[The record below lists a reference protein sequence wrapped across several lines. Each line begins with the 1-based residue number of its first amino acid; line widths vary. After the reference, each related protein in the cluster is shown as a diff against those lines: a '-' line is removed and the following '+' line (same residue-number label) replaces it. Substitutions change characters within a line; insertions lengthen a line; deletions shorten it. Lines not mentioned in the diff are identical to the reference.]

1 MKLKSLFLTDNNIAI
16 NTDLYQLTMAAAYFE
31 TGVCYPATFE
41 LFVRRLPY
49 KRSYLVAAGLE
60 QALHYLLNIR
70 FTEESIAYLKSQPP
84 FLNVSEDFF
93 DYLLNFK
100 FTGTV
105 HAIPEGTVFFP
116 DEPIIQVTAPMI
128 QAQIVE
134 TYLLTAVNY
143 QTLIATKAT
152 RVVHAAQGRKVV
164 DFGTRRAHGSQ
175 AGVLA
180 ARASFIGGC
189 VGTSNVLAGY
199 ELGIPI
205 VGTAAHSF
213 TMTFDSEME
222 AFEKYHQV
230 FPDATILLID
240 TYDTI
245 EGAKRAI
252 NIGEKL
258 KGVRLDSGD
267 LATLSKQVRKILDDA
282 GLHHVQ
288 IVASSDLNEYKI
300 AEMLS
305 QGAPIDI
312 FGVGTE
318 LVTSKDAPA
327 LSGVYK
333 LVEQERDGKVSYKLK
348 LSSEK
353 ATYPGKKQVYR
364 RTDESGNYLGDI
376 ICLKFPSQHRFSD
389 RNKCRH
395 TERRDDTPLIRAVIE
410 NGELCCDMP
419 SIGEIQARTLENLS
433 HLNGKYKRLEDA
445 DEYPVKKS
453 DELETLRE
461 SVQKEIVQSVGV
473 AAF

>member
-1 MKLKSLFLTDNNIAI
+1 MKPKSLFLTDDNISI

-31 TGVCYPATFE
+31 NGVDYPATFE

-60 QALHYLLNIR
+60 QAIHYLLNMR
-70 FTEESIAYLKSQPP
+70 FTEEAIAYLKSQPS

-93 DYLLNFK
+93 GYLRNFK

-105 HAIPEGTVFFP
+105 HAMREGTVFFP

-134 TYLLTAVNY
+134 TYLLAAVNY
-143 QTLIATKAT
+143 QTLVATKAA
-152 RVVHAAQGRKVV
+152 RVVQAAQGRTVV
-164 DFGTRRAHGSQ
+164 DFGTRRAHGPQ

-189 VGTSNVLAGY
+189 AGTSNVLAGY

-222 AFEKYHQV
+222 AFEKYHRV

-252 NIGEKL
+252 KIGEKL

-267 LATLSKQVRKILDDA
+267 LVALSKEVRKILDDE
-282 GLHHVQ
+282 GLHHVK

-318 LVTSKDAPA
+318 LVTSKDDPT

-333 LVEQERDGKVSYKLK
+333 LVEQEKDGEISYKLK
-348 LSSEK
+348 LSSAK

-364 RTDESGNYLGDI
+364 RIDGTGNYLEDI
-376 ICLKFPSQHRFSD
+376 V
-389 RNKCRH
+389 CRDNEH
-395 TERRDDTPLIRAVIE
+395 RDDIPLIKPVIE
-410 NGELCCDMP
+410 NGCLCCDLP
-419 SIGEIQARTLENLS
+419 SIEEIQTLALENLS
-433 HLNGKYKRLEDA
+433 RLEDRYKRLEDA
-445 DEYPVKKS
+445 DEYPIKKS
-453 DELETLRE
+453 DELESLRE
-461 SVQKEIVQSVGV
+461 SVGKEVCM
-473 AAF
+473 